1 MNALVPFRN
10 TDLALIRKTVAKDCD
25 QQEFDMFI
33 HIAKAIGLD
42 PLRRQ
47 IYAFVFGKDKGEGE
61 RQLTVVT
68 GIDGYR
74 TISDRTGNYRP
85 DNQPPRYTYDDALKS
100 PTNPHGIET
109 CEVSVFKYSHG
120 EWHEAPGLVYW
131 DEFVPTGYRKEDVL
145 WEDKVSKNGKPY
157 KKKSI
162 KEGAVP
168 VVDPSKTGWVKMGR
182 NQIAKCAE
190 AQAHRKAFPND
201 FAGVLV
207 EEEVHRRMSE
217 DLTASEMADQV
228 EKEDRL
234 ARIGGPDTYI
244 IDWMDGGELQNVT
257 GGRLADQV
265 MAFVA
270 TCEGQPS
277 AIKAFRDRNRVA
289 LQQFWANHKSDALA
303 LRNKLDEAEKKAM
316 ATDQVD
322 LEDAIASQPAAAST

>member
-10 TDLALIRKTVAKDCD
+10 SDLALIRKTVAKDCD
-25 QQEFDMFI
+25 PQEFDMFI
-33 HIAKAIGLD
+33 HIAKAVGLD

-47 IYAFVFGKDKGEGE
+47 IYAFVFGKGKKPAD

-68 GIDGYR
+68 AIDGYR
-74 TISDRTGNYRP
+74 TISDRSGNYRP
-85 DNQPPRYTYDDALKS
+85 DNKKPRYTYDEKLKS
-100 PTNPHGIET
+100 AANPHGIEA
-109 CEVSVFKYSHG
+109 CEVSIYKHSHG
-120 EWHEAPGLVYW
+120 EWHEVPGFVYW
-131 DEFVPTGYRKEDVL
+131 DEFCPTVFKDEDCT
-145 WEDKVSKNGKPY
+145 WIETGEKWPDGNP
-157 KKKSI
+157 KKK
-162 KEGAVP
+162 KVVKDGAVP
-168 VVDPSKTGWVKMGR
+168 IVDPSKAGWVKMGR

-217 DLTASEMADQV
+217 DLTASEIADQV

-244 IDWMDGGELQNVT
+244 IDWMDGGELMNVP
-257 GGRLADQV
+257 GGNLADQV

-303 LRNKLDEAEKKAM
+303 LRNHLDAAEKKAM
-316 ATDQVD
+316 EADVVGGQ
-322 LEDAIASQPAAAST
+322 EAIAQENAA